1 MCKVQEDNDKTP
13 QHFPEKNVEGV
24 ASTTTWQLHE
34 ELLEENMKNMG
45 TGIKQE
51 NLYGIF
57 VVVALVGLNTCQD
70 ADMV

>member
-1 MCKVQEDNDKTP
+1 
-13 QHFPEKNVEGV
+13 
-24 ASTTTWQLHE
+24 
-34 ELLEENMKNMG
+34 MKNMG